1 MFLCSLGVLLQAPVR
16 RSNPPSIIIQF
27 KLNLLGAQTLLIF
40 SVSGFEKKQKSIGEE
55 KKKKNVLT
63 LARQMMELAQWLQHT
78 CFKVVYLL
86 YYRISGRS
94 SPKDE
99 CDCKLVLFNSAP
111 AAARQSCENQQ

>member
-1 MFLCSLGVLLQAPVR
+1 
-16 RSNPPSIIIQF
+16 
-27 KLNLLGAQTLLIF
+27 
-40 SVSGFEKKQKSIGEE
+40 
-55 KKKKNVLT
+55 
-63 LARQMMELAQWLQHT
+63 MMELVQWLQHT

-111 AAARQSCENQQ
+111 AAATPSCENQQ